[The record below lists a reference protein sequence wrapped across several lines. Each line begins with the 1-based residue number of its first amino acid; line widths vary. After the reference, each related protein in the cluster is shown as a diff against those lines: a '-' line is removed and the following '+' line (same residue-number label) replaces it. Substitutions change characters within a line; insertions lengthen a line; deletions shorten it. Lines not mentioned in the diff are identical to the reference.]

1 MFFINTKSFILQ
13 VQLHTVTEISS
24 SLFVILKDD
33 VGVDPRHVHRTSEE
47 ERKDGWKID
56 DNEKRDPNF
65 VYYFFLVY

>member
-1 MFFINTKSFILQ
+1 M
-13 VQLHTVTEISS
+13 
-24 SLFVILKDD
+24 FVILKDD